1 MFKNWV
7 SSTSLIFMITV
18 LVLGMLC
25 CVVASE
31 PEDHRQEQQRGHDQ
45 ILYKSGMMI
54 RIITKMITLAVLA
67 WFNIY
72 YQRLLLDEAPEE
84 ERDQEAEQK
93 GHIMIMV
100 VAECAF
106 NGSKNASGFSR
117 TGFPQQV
124 LVLVVPRCVLASEPE
139 DRREQQRGHDHILY
153 KNGMMIIIIKMI
165 LLSVAAWFA
174 IYYQSLLLG
183 QAPQEETEQEPEQE
197 EAHNDNG
204 VLVPR
209 CVLASEPEDLRE
221 QQLGH
226 DHILYKN
233 GKMIMK
239 MILLAI
245 VAVFALYYQIQLYQ
259 RQRRGAQDLHGG
271 INNNNNHPD
280 EGHGA
285 EDLHGGINNNH
296 PDEGNNAGNF
306 AAQVAAQNDQEGLD
320 RG

>member
-117 TGFPQQV
+117 TGFPQQ
-124 LVLVVPRCVLASEPE
+124 
-139 DRREQQRGHDHILY
+139 
-153 KNGMMIIIIKMI
+153 
-165 LLSVAAWFA
+165 VAAWFA